1 MRAGD
6 EPRHMRKAMITVWG
20 RRNSMNVQKVTW
32 ALKELGL
39 EYERHNVG
47 GSFGGTNTAGYVAMN
62 PNQVV
67 PTLQDGE
74 VTAWESNSIVRY
86 LARTYGATSLQPAD
100 PATHAR
106 AEQWMD
112 WLTSTLNP
120 PFFQVFFNT
129 IRLPKDKQDADAI
142 AAGLEGCAR
151 LYGQLD
157 EHLASHA
164 YLAGDSFTM
173 GDIPVGV
180 TLYRYFNMDVER
192 PSLPNV
198 TAWYE
203 RLQERPAY
211 RRAVMIP
218 FGRDV
223 DEWAVLEKAGADQPD

>member
-1 MRAGD
+1 
-6 EPRHMRKAMITVWG
+6 MITLWG

-32 ALKELGL
+32 ALKELDLG
-39 EYERHNVG
+39 YERHNVG
-47 GSFGGTNTAGYVAMN
+47 GSFGGTGTDDYLAMN
-62 PNQVV
+62 PNRVV
-67 PTLQDGE
+67 PTLRDGD
-74 VTAWESNSIVRY
+74 VTIWESNAIVRY
-86 LARTYGATSLQPAD
+86 LARTYGVGRLQPKDA
-100 PATHAR
+100 PEHAR

-129 IRLPKDKQDADAI
+129 IRLAPDQQNADAI
-142 AAGLEGCAR
+142 AAGVDGCAR

-157 EHLASHA
+157 AHLATQP
-164 YLAGDSFTM
+164 YLAGQHFSM

-180 TLYRYFNMDVER
+180 TLYRYFNMDIER
-192 PSLPNV
+192 PALPNV

-218 FGRDV
+218 FGRNV
-223 DEWAVLEKAGADQPD
+223 QEWDELETAGADQPD

>member
-1 MRAGD
+1 
-6 EPRHMRKAMITVWG
+6 MITLWG

-47 GSFGGTNTAGYVAMN
+47 GSFGGTDTDSYLKMN
-62 PNQVV
+62 PNRVV
-67 PTLQDGE
+67 PTLQDGD

-86 LARTYGATSLQPAD
+86 LARTYDTGMLQPED
-100 PATHAR
+100 PATRAR

-112 WLTSTLNP
+112 WLTSTLNQH
-120 PFFQVFFNT
+120 FFAVFFNK
-129 IRLPKDKQDADAI
+129 IRMPADKQNAGAI
-142 AAGLEGCAR
+142 SSGVEGCAR

-157 EHLASHA
+157 AHLARSK
-164 YLAGDSFTM
+164 YLAGDKFTM

-180 TLYRYFNMDVER
+180 TLYRYYNMDIER
-192 PSLPNV
+192 PALAHV
-198 TAWYE
+198 EAWYE

-223 DEWAVLEKAGADQPD
+223 NEWDELEKAGADQQD

>member
-1 MRAGD
+1 MRARD
-6 EPRHMRKAMITVWG
+6 EAREAEAAMITVWG

-32 ALKELGL
+32 ALKEVGL
-39 EYERHNVG
+39 EYTRHNVG
-47 GSFGGTNTAGYVAMN
+47 GSFGGTNTADYLAMN

-67 PTLQDGE
+67 PILQDGD

-86 LARTYGATSLQPAD
+86 LARTYGVGVLQPEDA
-100 PATHAR
+100 ATRAR

-129 IRLPKDKQDADAI
+129 IRLPRDKQNADAI
-142 AAGLEGCAR
+142 AAGLDGCAR

-157 EHLASHA
+157 SHLADHA
-164 YLAGDSFTM
+164 YVAGDSFSM

-180 TLYRYFNMDVER
+180 TLYRYFNMEIER

-198 TAWYE
+198 SAWYE

-218 FGRDV
+218 FGRDI
-223 DEWAVLEKAGADQPD
+223 DEWDQLEKAGADQPD